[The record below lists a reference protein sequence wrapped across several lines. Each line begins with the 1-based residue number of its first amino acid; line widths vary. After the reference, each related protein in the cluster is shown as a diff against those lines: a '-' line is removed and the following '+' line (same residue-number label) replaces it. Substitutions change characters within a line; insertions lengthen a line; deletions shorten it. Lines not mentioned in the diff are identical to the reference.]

1 MSAVGSLLGTAVGDA
16 IGLPYEALSA
26 RRAARLLGSPDRHR
40 FVFGRGMGSDDTEH
54 TVMVAQAL
62 VASGGE
68 PVAFAHELGWR
79 LRWWLLGLP
88 AGIGFATM
96 RALIKLWLGFGP
108 HRSGVFSAGN
118 GPAMRSAIIGAAVD
132 DEKAMRRL
140 VSICTRITHTDPKAE
155 YGALAV
161 ALAAH
166 LVARQKS
173 TVRGEVY
180 ARHLARSLPDDPPA
194 RELLELVDMAI
205 ASAEAGHATEAF
217 VRSLGCHNGVTG
229 YVYAT
234 VPAAIHAWLKHPR
247 DYESAISEVV
257 RCGGDTDTT
266 AAIVGGIVGSA
277 VGKSGIPPEWIGGLA
292 EWPRTVAWM
301 ENLASALEQPAA
313 AAESH
318 SPPGVFVPWVLA
330 RNAFFTGVVLVHV
343 ARRCLPPY

>member
-1 MSAVGSLLGTAVGDA
+1 M
-16 IGLPYEALSA
+16 GLPYEALS
-26 RRAARLLGSPDRHR
+26 RRRGARLLGAPDRFR

-62 VASGGE
+62 AASGGE

-88 AGIGFATM
+88 AGIGFATL
-96 RALIKLWLGFGP
+96 RALVKLWLGFGP
-108 HRSGVFSAGN
+108 HCSGVFSAGN

-140 VSICTRITHTDPKAE
+140 VSICTRITHTDPRAE

-173 TVRGEVY
+173 VVRGDVY
-180 ARHLARSLPDDPPA
+180 ERHLARCLPEDPA
-194 RELLELVDMAI
+194 AKELLDLVRMAA
-205 ASAEAGHATEAF
+205 ASASAGDSTETFA
-217 VRSLGCHNGVTG
+217 RSLGCHGGVTG

-234 VPAAIHAWLKHPR
+234 VPACLHAWFLHPR
-247 DYESAISEVV
+247 DYESAIAEVIQ
-257 RCGGDTDTT
+257 CGGDTDTT

-277 VGKSGIPPEWIGGLA
+277 VGKTGIPKEWIGGLF
-292 EWPRTVAWM
+292 EWPRTVPWM
-301 ENLASALEQPAA
+301 EGLAKSLEQAMALASPQA
-313 AAESH
+313 
-318 SPPGVFVPWVLA
+318 PPRVFAPWLLA
-330 RNAFFTGVVLVHV
+330 RNAFFLAVVLVHV
-343 ARRCLPPY
+343 GRRCLPPY